1 MDNLPTEVLRNI
13 LVLDHLDHSVG
24 LEDVSMRWREVVI
37 DPSFTHDN
45 RRNLCDAVEEIMVAA
60 QWLRANCMT

>member
-1 MDNLPTEVLRNI
+1 MLA
-13 LVLDHLDHSVG
+13 HLDHFVG